1 MEERSIQLVTR
12 SGKQTEEIG
21 RLLGELAEPGDVY
34 LLIGELGAGKTTL
47 ARGIARG
54 LGIEGYLTSPTFT
67 LVNEY
72 QGRLPFY
79 HIDLYRLDR
88 LSEVMDLGF
97 EEYLTGRGVT
107 AIEWPEKAEG
117 LLPEAYL
124 LISLDVLSANRRRIR
139 LRAEGTRYEQLL
151 DELTRRLKA

>member
-72 QGRLPFY
+72 RGRLPFY

-97 EEYLTGRGVT
+97 EEYLTSHGVI

-124 LISLDVLSANRRRIR
+124 LISLDVLSANRRRIS